1 MLRFCCFSFALLLA
15 VTPFSAVAQSF
26 PGGAPFTISVYPEY
40 PRPYE
45 EVTITVEST
54 LFNISTSDVT
64 IWLNGAVVEE
74 GSRSVVVK
82 MGGPGTKSVIRASV
96 TSIEGTYSTE
106 RVMGPAQVAL
116 IVEPDSTAHPF
127 YEGALL
133 VPSEGRVRIVAIA
146 DIRTSAGTRVP
157 ANQIAYE
164 WKLGSQILLDESGTG
179 KNVLVA
185 TAPPRYR
192 DAVVSVTAQ
201 TKDQSVVAYA
211 STVISPLDPVARI
224 YPKSPLRGISFA
236 NAILDSFAVSGTEAS
251 FHVVPYFFANPP
263 SLAWSINAN
272 ITDTDADLTVRSGG
286 GAGTATLKVSAEDTA
301 ASVSEGATLIFS
313 ASRKVNVFG
322 F

>member
-1 MLRFCCFSFALLLA
+1 MLRFCLLLFFVFLIA
-15 VTPFSAVAQSF
+15 PFATGAQSF

-45 EVTITVEST
+45 EVTVTIEST
-54 LFNISTSDVT
+54 LFTISTSDVT
-64 IWLNGAVVEE
+64 ISLNGAVVEE
-74 GSRSVVVK
+74 GSRSTVVK

-96 TSIEGTYSTE
+96 TSIEGTYSAE
-106 RVMGPAQVAL
+106 RVIGPAQVAL

-127 YEGALL
+127 YEGARL
-133 VPSEGRVRIVAIA
+133 VPSEGRVRIVAVA
-146 DIRTSAGTRVP
+146 DIRTSTGSKVP
-157 ANQIAYE
+157 VNQIAYE

-179 KNVLVA
+179 RNVLVA

-211 STVISPLDPVARI
+211 STVISPLDPLVRI

-236 NAILDSFAVSGTEAS
+236 NAIAESFAVSGTEAS
-251 FHVVPYFFANPP
+251 FHAVPYFFANPP
-263 SLAWSINAN
+263 SIAWSINTN
-272 ITDTDADLTVRSGG
+272 TTDTDADLTVRSGG
-286 GAGTATLKVSAEDTA
+286 GSGTAALKVSAEDAA
-301 ASVSEGATLIFS
+301 ASVSDSATLMFS
-313 ASRKVNVFG
+313 AARSTNVFG

>member
-1 MLRFCCFSFALLLA
+1 MA
-15 VTPFSAVAQSF
+15 PFSVGAQSF

-74 GSRSVVVK
+74 GARSVVVK
-82 MGGPGTKSVIRASV
+82 MGGPGTKSTIRASV
-96 TSIEGTYSTE
+96 TSVEGTYSAE
-106 RVMGPAQVAL
+106 RVIGPAQVAL
-116 IVEPDSTAHPF
+116 IIEPDSTAHPF

-133 VPSEGRVRIVAIA
+133 TPSEGRVRVIAVA

-157 ANQIAYE
+157 QNQIAYE
-164 WKLGSQILLDESGTG
+164 WRLGSQILLDESGAG
-179 KNVLVA
+179 RNVLSA
-185 TAPPRYR
+185 MAPPRYR

-211 STVISPLDPVARI
+211 STVISPLDPLVRI
-224 YPKSPLRGISFA
+224 YSKSPLRGVSFA
-236 NAILDSFAVSGTEAS
+236 NALFDSFAVSGREAS
-251 FHVVPYFFANPP
+251 FRVVPYFFANPP
-263 SLAWSINAN
+263 SLAWSINTN
-272 ITDTDADLTVRSGG
+272 VSDTDQDITVRAGG
-286 GAGTATLKVSAEDTA
+286 GAGTAALKVTAEDIES
-301 ASVSEGATLIFS
+301 SVSEDVTLIFS
-313 ASRKVNVFG
+313 ASSNTNVFG